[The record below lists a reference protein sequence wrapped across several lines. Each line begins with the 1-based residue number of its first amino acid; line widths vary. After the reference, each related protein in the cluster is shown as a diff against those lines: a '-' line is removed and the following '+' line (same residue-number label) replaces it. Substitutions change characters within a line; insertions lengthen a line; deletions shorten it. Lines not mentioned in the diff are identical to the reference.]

1 MTSHSS
7 VSLCRVGLFRL
18 RSSELIYVRLDTSEN
33 ASWLKPRAFLT
44 VRIAVANEFFAAT
57 YGFP

>member
-1 MTSHSS
+1 
-7 VSLCRVGLFRL
+7 
-18 RSSELIYVRLDTSEN
+18 VRLDTSEN

-44 VRIAVANEFFAAT
+44 VRIAVANESFAAT

>member
-1 MTSHSS
+1 
-7 VSLCRVGLFRL
+7 
-18 RSSELIYVRLDTSEN
+18 VRLDTSEN

-57 YGFP
+57 YGFPWKTKMTADCAL

>member
-1 MTSHSS
+1 MTWQSS
-7 VSLCRVGLFRL
+7 ASLFKVGFFRS

-44 VRIAVANEFFAAT
+44 VFNAFANEYPAAT
-57 YGFP
+57 